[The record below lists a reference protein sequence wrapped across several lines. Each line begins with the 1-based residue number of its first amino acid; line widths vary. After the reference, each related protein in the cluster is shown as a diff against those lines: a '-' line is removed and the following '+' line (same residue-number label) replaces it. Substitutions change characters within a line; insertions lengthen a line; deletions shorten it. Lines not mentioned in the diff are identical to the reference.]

1 MAFSKIILLK
11 CYDSI
16 YIMNELP
23 WIRPEYYNIK
33 MKNN

>member
-23 WIRPEYYNIK
+23 WIRPENYNIK
-33 MKNN
+33 ITYN